1 MLKLFKQAQ
10 QELMVML
17 SATHCSPGQLN
28 TIVLEL
34 TSTSYLHTAEGRRL
48 KIRLL
53 IAMLKSETFN
63 HSYGEFA

>member
-34 TSTSYLHTAEGRRL
+34 TSTSYLHTA
-48 KIRLL
+48 
-53 IAMLKSETFN
+53 
-63 HSYGEFA
+63 